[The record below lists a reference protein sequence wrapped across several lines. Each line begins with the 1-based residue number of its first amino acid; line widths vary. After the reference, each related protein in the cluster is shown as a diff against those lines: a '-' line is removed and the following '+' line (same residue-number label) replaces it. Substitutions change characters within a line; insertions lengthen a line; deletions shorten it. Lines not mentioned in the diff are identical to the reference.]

1 MARVDIYGSTAHG
14 ICMAESGCDVDVDL
28 SKLHSSSAQTIR
40 ELCQFLKKEMS
51 DEFNI
56 EPLMDTRNPKFA
68 SHNRLTLETL
78 NGSGVFN
85 FTTGVYSNGYKTS
98 ALLSAYMQL
107 DERAKL
113 LAFSLRYL
121 AKVNYSIT

>member
-1 MARVDIYGSTAHG
+1 MHGSTAHG

-28 SKLHSSSAQTIR
+28 SKLHSSSVQTIR
-40 ELCQFLKKEMS
+40 ELCQFLMKEMCN
-51 DEFNI
+51 EFNV
-56 EPLMDTRNPKFA
+56 EPLMDTRSPKCA
-68 SHNRLTLETL
+68 SHNRLTLQTID
-78 NGSGVFN
+78 GGGVFN
-85 FTTGVYSNGYKTS
+85 FTTGSYSNGFKTS

-121 AKVNYSIT
+121 AKVNLIL